1 MKYKAGD
8 LIYNSATDHLYLI
21 IGTANNFSYIMK
33 GVHSGRQW
41 TVGHKQIDSINT
53 YRKVA

>member
-1 MKYKAGD
+1 MKYKVGD
-8 LIYNSATDHLYLI
+8 LIYNSATDRLYLI
-21 IGTANNFSYIMK
+21 IGTANNFSYIMN
-33 GVHSGRQW
+33 GVDSEWEW

>member
-8 LIYNSATDHLYLI
+8 LIYNSATDRLYLI
-21 IGTANNFSYIMK
+21 IGTANNFSYIMN
-33 GVHSGRQW
+33 GVDSEWEW
-41 TVGHKQIDSINT
+41 TVGHKQIDSNNK

>member
-1 MKYKAGD
+1 MKYKAGE
-8 LIYNSATDHLYLI
+8 LIYNNATDHLYLI
-21 IGTANNFSYIMK
+21 IGTANFSYIIK

>member
-21 IGTANNFSYIMK
+21 IGTDNNFSYIMK
-33 GVHSGRQW
+33 GVDSGWEW
-41 TVGHKQIDSINT
+41 TVGHKQIDNNNK

>member
-21 IGTANNFSYIMK
+21 IGTANFSYIMN
-33 GVHSGRQW
+33 GVDSEWEW